1 MLGADPGLPLRLSI
15 GLRTR
20 ELPAGLSKGCSADI
34 LEGSEKGFEMV
45 FGDAVR
51 ITGGG
56 GGMIGMKESVRDLEL
71 LLRRFRR

>member
-1 MLGADPGLPLRLSI
+1 MLGAEPDPGLPLRLSI
-15 GLRTR
+15 CPRAR
-20 ELPAGLSKGCSADI
+20 ELLSKDCSAGI
-34 LEGSEKGFEMV
+34 FEGSEKGFEVV

-56 GGMIGMKESVRDLEL
+56 GGMMGMKESVRCEL

>member
-1 MLGADPGLPLRLSI
+1 MLGAAGLPLRLSI
-15 GLRTR
+15 CLCTK
-20 ELPAGLSKGCSADI
+20 ELLAELSKGCSAGVI

-56 GGMIGMKESVRDLEL
+56 GGMMGRKESVR
-71 LLRRFRR
+71 